1 MNRIYLD
8 HSATT
13 PLDPEVL
20 KKMTPYFTDIFGNA
34 SSMHGFGQEGA
45 YAVDKARRKIAGLIG
60 AKPNEIYF
68 TSGGT
73 EADNWAIK
81 GMALKM
87 RGKCNKIITSA
98 IEHAAIME
106 SCHQVQKELGYEIV
120 YLPVGKRGIV
130 DPEDLKKAID
140 DKTALVSIMTA
151 NNEIGTIQP
160 IRDLAAIA
168 REKGVFFHTDAV
180 QAMGSIPMNVNDL
193 GVDMMSFSGHKFY
206 GPKGIGV
213 LYIRGG
219 VKPERFMTGGHQ
231 ERTMRGGTTNV
242 PSVVGIAEALDI
254 AVRDLDKNYAYIKS
268 LRDRFVSRVKT
279 EIPYVFYN
287 GDENER
293 LPQNANFSFEYIEGE
308 SILMSLDLAGI
319 ATSSGSACSSGSL
332 EPSHV
337 LLATGLPIEIAHGS
351 IRFSFGKHNIM
362 EEVDYT
368 VDELKKI
375 VNKLRAM
382 SPLFN
387 EIKGANANV

>member
-20 KKMTPYFTDIFGNA
+20 KTMTPYFTDIFGNA

-351 IRFSFGKHNIM
+351 IRFSFGKHNTM

-368 VDELKKI
+368 VNELKKI